1 MIRTRWPLARGA
13 TRRETLVR
21 EGGRGSSDVPAIEGD
36 GRMKVRSA
44 LSPAEVI
51 ELHAEIDR
59 RLTSLGVET
68 QPAVAAKIISLIH
81 DPAAGLRQYADVLRN
96 DVAISGRLL
105 RLSNS
110 ALFGQVQAVTTL
122 ERACVLL
129 GLQRLKAVSLGFY
142 LSRAAGGDP
151 AQVLSRRVWGES
163 VLRAC
168 LAGELARVLC
178 PGRVA
183 EAFIVGLMLDCG
195 MPLQHRMLG
204 APAERV
210 LSSRQPPPAQFKS
223 ECETLPFTHVDVA
236 AALIRRWR
244 LPELL
249 SRPIESHHT
258 GPGDVQRPEAVH
270 VLHRIAYCV
279 GSVSLTQDAATAGQL
294 KGIARDVLRLS
305 PDALARAIHAA
316 SDEYTAI
323 RAMFR
328 DVADECANLAGIAES
343 VHAQLLSVMDK
354 SLVDSLRDEL
364 PGGPTEFNVGGHRI
378 EVEAQR
384 GGRAVAYLRD
394 EHGERIVSHS
404 FNPGRLTAGPL
415 LDALGLDPAP
425 ADQTAALERH
435 LRSLAA

>member
-1 MIRTRWPLARGA
+1 
-13 TRRETLVR
+13 
-21 EGGRGSSDVPAIEGD
+21 
-36 GRMKVRSA
+36 MKVRSD

-81 DPAAGLRQYADVLRN
+81 DPGAGLRQYADVLRS
-96 DVAISGRLL
+96 DVAITGRLL

-122 ERACVLL
+122 DRACVLL

-142 LSRAAGGDP
+142 LSRAAAGDP
-151 AQVLSRRVWGES
+151 GHVLSRRVWGES
-163 VLRAC
+163 VLRAS
-168 LAGELARVLC
+168 LAAELARLLC

-183 EAFIVGLMLDCG
+183 EAFIIGLMLDCG
-195 MPLQHRMLG
+195 MPLQHRLLG
-204 APAERV
+204 AAAERV
-210 LSSRQPPPAQFKS
+210 LSSRQAPPAQFKA
-223 ECETLPFTHVDVA
+223 ECDTLPFTHVDVA

-249 SRPIESHHT
+249 ARPVEWHHT
-258 GPGDVQRPEAVH
+258 TPGDVQRPETVH

-279 GSVSLTQDAATAGQL
+279 GSVSLAQETAGQL
-294 KGIARDVLRLS
+294 KGVARDVLRLS
-305 PDALARAIHAA
+305 SESLARAIHAA

-328 DVADECANLAGIAES
+328 DVADECANLAAIAES

-354 SLVDSLRDEL
+354 SLVDSLREEL
-364 PGGPTEFNVGGHRI
+364 PGGPAEFTVAGHRI
-378 EVEAQR
+378 EVEAHR

-404 FNPGRLTAGPL
+404 FNAGRLTAGPL

-425 ADQTAALERH
+425 PEQTAALERH